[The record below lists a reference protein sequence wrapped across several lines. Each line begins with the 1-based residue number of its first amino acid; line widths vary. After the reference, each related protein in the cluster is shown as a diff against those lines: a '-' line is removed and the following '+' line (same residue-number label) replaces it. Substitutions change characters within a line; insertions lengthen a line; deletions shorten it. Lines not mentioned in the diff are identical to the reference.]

1 MLNPLRYLARTLL
14 ILLAFAENSLAQQD
28 IVGLPPDPGA
38 KPNFEGSWQ
47 KDYRRSDD
55 VEQKLNLTLASLR
68 RQYERAQARGGDTT
82 IASAQ
87 TRNSGTSIVDLARFA
102 ELISRHND
110 IYITQT
116 DDEVRIIRDGEA
128 DLVCHTDDEFIRS
141 DSGRLGSEAC
151 GWSGDQLLFQINLP
165 GSISVLYRFSVSDD
179 RDDLNL
185 QKRISSGDYMA
196 FDLEEF
202 FTRYEAM
209 TNEYRCIQTLTRGRV
224 CSRAGNPQ

>member
-1 MLNPLRYLARTLL
+1 MLNPSRYISPILL
-14 ILLAFAENSLAQQD
+14 ILLLFTESSLAQQD
-28 IVGLPPDPGA
+28 IVGLPPDPDA

-55 VEQKLNLTLASLR
+55 VEQKLNLTLANLR
-68 RQYERAQARGGDTT
+68 RQYERAQGRADTN
-82 IASAQ
+82 ISVGQ
-87 TRNSGTSIVDLARFA
+87 TSNRGTSIVDLARFA

-116 DDEVRIIRDGEA
+116 GDEVRIKRDGEA
-128 DLVCHTDDEFIRS
+128 DLVCHTGDEFIRS

-179 RDDLNL
+179 RNDLNL
-185 QKRISSGDYMA
+185 QKRISSGDNMA
-196 FDLEEF
+196 FDLEEY
-202 FTRYEAM
+202 FTRYETM
-209 TNEYRCIQTLTRGRV
+209 SQQYECIQTLTRGRV